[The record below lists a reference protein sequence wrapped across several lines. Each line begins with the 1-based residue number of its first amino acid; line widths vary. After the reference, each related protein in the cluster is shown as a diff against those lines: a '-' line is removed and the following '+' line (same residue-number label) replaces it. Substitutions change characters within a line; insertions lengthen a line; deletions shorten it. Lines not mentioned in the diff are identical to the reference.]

1 MNARAMSWL
10 MVLALAG
17 CTGFGPDTIEASEEP
32 SHAEPLPEGLVAEPI
47 APQSPTTAI
56 QRYRVGE
63 LAGDH
68 ALTLGRFVGL
78 YALAGRA
85 AGQVVGVAE
94 VVQSDA
100 REAELTALWV
110 DLDHQRAR
118 LAIGEPD
125 VRRFGAVL
133 GNLTKRPGDRAPAHL
148 DIGAAHG
155 AQVGD
160 LYVALSDDPTPREV
174 GLLKVVALDDGAR
187 VAWLRGEAPL
197 GARVRR
203 VGHADVAAGRGDAEL
218 AEWLRA
224 GEVGGLWK
232 PAADATLRASSNKWR
247 SRDLASSVRTAAE
260 DFTVS
265 YGGRALKIRQGQR
278 YYVDDWD
285 RVLVGWHGTH
295 DPPRG
300 MDDESLL

>member
-174 GLLKVVALDDGAR
+174 GLLKVVALDDGS
-187 VAWLRGEAPL
+187 RGCAAKPPSAPASAGSVTPTSL
-197 GARVRR
+197 PGA
-203 VGHADVAAGRGDAEL
+203 ET
-218 AEWLRA
+218 
-224 GEVGGLWK
+224 
-232 PAADATLRASSNKWR
+232 PSWR
-247 SRDLASSVRTAAE
+247 SGCGRARSAACGSRPRTPRCGHPATNGVPAISRRPCEPPRRTSPSRTAA
-260 DFTVS
+260 V
-265 YGGRALKIRQGQR
+265 
-278 YYVDDWD
+278 
-285 RVLVGWHGTH
+285 
-295 DPPRG
+295 P
-300 MDDESLL
+300 